1 MLEECRPLF
10 FPVLVRLL
18 LTVRLSLLEAV
29 EELSS
34 NADALLRLRVMA
46 PLAELSIENI
56 LINLKKYIKIE

>member
-1 MLEECRPLF
+1 VLEESRPLF

-34 NADALLRLRVMA
+34 SADALLRLRVMA
-46 PLAELSIENI
+46 PLAELSIGNI
-56 LINLKKYIKIE
+56 LIFKKIIKIE